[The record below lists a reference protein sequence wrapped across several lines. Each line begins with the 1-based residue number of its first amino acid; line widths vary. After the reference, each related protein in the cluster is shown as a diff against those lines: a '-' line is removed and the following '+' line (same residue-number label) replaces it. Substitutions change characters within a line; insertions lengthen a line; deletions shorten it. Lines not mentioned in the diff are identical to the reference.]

1 VKVSFRQ
8 KWTFWQRFRREAVFF
23 GIPMVCLEL
32 VGLPL
37 LGWGTA
43 LALVVPATLLGLLA
57 YTSIEHLLISA
68 LAAGNKSQ

>member
-1 VKVSFRQ
+1 
-8 KWTFWQRFRREAVFF
+8 
-23 GIPMVCLEL
+23 MVCLEL

-43 LALVVPATLLGLLA
+43 LALAVPATLIGLLV

-68 LAAGNKSQ
+68 LAAGNKPQ